1 MLQRGTTHCFV
12 IDTLCIICLIFY
24 FYCYRFLSGAFNAIM
39 LCKIVFGGEE
49 VQKDVEQSSQQK
61 TKKAELQH
69 QG

>member
-1 MLQRGTTHCFV
+1 
-12 IDTLCIICLIFY
+12 
-24 FYCYRFLSGAFNAIM
+24 M

-61 TKKAELQH
+61 TKKVELQH